1 MPLYEKATV
10 QLPGGDTVEIRELSV
25 EQLRE
30 ADAVGTENVTKQMN
44 MLPKGII
51 DAEIERQKA
60 EGTKGE
66 QEKKYEGHDQA
77 TLLRYGVTGWSFE
90 TEFSEKAVSNMGA
103 RKADTVARA
112 IFSLAV
118 PDAGESDASNTKSV
132 VAESGET
139 SSEPTTSDEAE
150 A

>member
-1 MPLYEKATV
+1 MPLYEKSTV

-60 EGTKGE
+60 EGTTGE

-90 TEFSEKAVSNMGA
+90 TEFSEKAVLVVRVYGGG
-103 RKADTVARA
+103 VALGEVLVGPVWVMRHERGSA
-112 IFSLAV
+112 LFPEGYEGWRLSLH
-118 PDAGESDASNTKSV
+118 DHIG
-132 VAESGET
+132 
-139 SSEPTTSDEAE
+139 
-150 A
+150 

>member
-10 QLPGGDTVEIRELSV
+10 DLPNGERVDIRELSV

-30 ADAVGTENVTKQMN
+30 ADAVGTENVTNQMN

-51 DAEIERQKA
+51 DNEIERQKA
-60 EGTKGE
+60 EGSKGE
-66 QEKKYEGHDQA
+66 QEKKYEGHDQG

-90 TEFSEKAVSNMGA
+90 TEFSEKAVANMGA
-103 RKADTVARA
+103 RKADIVARA
-112 IFSLAV
+112 IFALAV
-118 PDAGESDASNTKSV
+118 PDAGESDASNTKS
-132 VAESGET
+132 AEDELEAP
-139 SSEPTTSDEAE
+139 SSEPTTSDGAE